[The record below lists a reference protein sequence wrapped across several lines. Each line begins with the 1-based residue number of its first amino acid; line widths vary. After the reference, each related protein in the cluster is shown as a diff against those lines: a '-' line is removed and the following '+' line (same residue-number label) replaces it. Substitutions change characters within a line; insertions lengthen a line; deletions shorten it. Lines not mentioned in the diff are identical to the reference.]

1 MAMRWYVI
9 HAYSGFEAQVK
20 RSLEERVKRAG
31 MEELFG
37 PVLVPTEEVVEMRGG
52 QQRKSERKFFPGY
65 VLVKMEMTDDSWHLV
80 KSVPKVMGFI
90 GGTGDKPAPI
100 PDKQADAI
108 LQRVQEGVE
117 KPRPKTLYEPGEV
130 VRVVDGPFTDFNG
143 VVEEV
148 DYEKNRLK
156 VSVLIFGRSTPVDLE
171 FGQIEKLCG
180 GLRRKLFHLVEFSC
194 HGPGSHTGLVDGVGG
209 GCQLPLD
216 PG

>member
-1 MAMRWYVI
+1 MAKRWYVI
-9 HAYSGFEAQVK
+9 HAFSGFEAQVK
-20 RSLEERVKRAG
+20 RSLEDRIKRAG

-37 PVLVPTEEVVEMRGG
+37 EILVPTEEVVEMRGG

-65 VLVKMEMTDDSWHLV
+65 VLVSMEMTDDTWHLV

-117 KPRPKTLYEPGEV
+117 KPRPKVLYEPGEV

-171 FGQIEKLCG
+171 FGQIEKG
-180 GLRRKLFHLVEFSC
+180 
-194 HGPGSHTGLVDGVGG
+194 
-209 GCQLPLD
+209 
-216 PG
+216 